1 MANRTSAS
9 TQPFLVEI
17 GTEELPPKSLR
28 HLAEAFH
35 YAIQGGLEDSK
46 LLQPTESVVTGNRY
60 FSPRRLAVQIN
71 KVLVRQPDITE
82 NRLGPAI
89 RTAFDQDGK
98 PTQAAEGFA
107 RSCGVTVSQLQRRQ
121 TETGERLAYTL
132 KIKGKTAAELLPQ
145 IVSKAL
151 AKLPIPKR
159 MRWGSGDAEFVRPV
173 HWVVMLLG
181 ERPLKAEI
189 LGVTAGN
196 KTYGHRYHHPAAI
209 TLKHPENYR
218 KTLASTGKV
227 LVEVLSG
234 TEDRGGP
241 LARKITAQVDAAAKK
256 AGGQAQLDAA
266 LLEEVAAMVEWP
278 VPVTGGFDEKFLA
291 LPDEVIVAVLE
302 TQQRYFPLRDVKG
315 RLLPRFVAISNIQS
329 KQPAEV
335 RRGNERVIVPRL
347 TDAMFFWDS
356 DRKTR
361 LETRLP
367 ELDRVVFQKDLGSYG
382 DKSRRVAQLAAR
394 HIAPYVGADPESAKR
409 AAQLSKCDLITSMV
423 GEFPELQG
431 IMGSYYARHDGEP
444 EEVARAIAEQYLPR
458 FSGDYLPE
466 SRTGM
471 TLALAEKLDTICGI
485 FAIGQAPTG
494 EKDPF
499 GLRRATLGVLRILI
513 EEKLTL
519 NLLPVLK
526 GAVNAQPVRGRDA
539 DADHLFAYEVFE
551 FIQDRLRGY
560 LLGKKVAPAI
570 FESVRAVRRLDGEP
584 IDSPLDFVARTT
596 AIRKFMDG
604 PAAVSLTAS
613 FKRIR
618 NILRQA
624 KETLTEGFSNQ
635 EFSHEAESELGR
647 IAGELDEKLREFVQR
662 QQYDNA
668 LLALADL
675 KDPLERFFNEIMVM
689 TDDPIKRKNRLG
701 LLQRLYSLCQRVAD
715 ISCLPG

>member
-1 MANRTSAS
+1 MAE
-9 TQPFLVEI
+9 TQAFLVEI
-17 GTEELPPKSLR
+17 GTEELPPKSLKG
-28 HLAEAFH
+28 LAIAFH
-35 YAIQGGLEDSK
+35 QNLFVQLATSNFLPA
-46 LLQPTESVVTGNRY
+46 QPPEGDTF
-60 FSPRRLAVQIN
+60 FSPRRLAIHLP
-71 KVLVRQPDITE
+71 KILIRQKDRTE
-82 NRLGPAI
+82 ERLGPAI
-89 RTAFDQDGK
+89 SAAFDHQGR
-98 PTQAAEGFA
+98 PTKAAEGFA
-107 RSCGVTVSQLQRRQ
+107 KSCGVTVGQLQRRQ
-121 TETGERLAYTL
+121 TETGERLAYTR

-196 KTYGHRYHHPAAI
+196 KTYGHRFHHPEAI
-209 TLKHPENYR
+209 TLTRPADYR
-218 KTLASTGKV
+218 KALSTTGKV
-227 LVEVLSG
+227 LVE
-234 TEDRGGP
+234 DRAGR
-241 LARKITAQVDAAAKK
+241 LAKRIGALVNQAAKRMH
-256 AGGQAQLDAA
+256 GRAQLDQV
-266 LLEEVAAMVEWP
+266 LLEEVTALVEWP
-278 VPVTGGFDEKFLA
+278 VPVTGSFDKKFLA

-409 AAQLSKCDLITSMV
+409 AAQLSKCDLVTSMV

-485 FAIGQAPTG
+485 FAIGQPPTG

-539 DADHLFAYEVFE
+539 GADHRFAYEVFE

-560 LLGKKVAPAI
+560 LLEKNVAPEI
-570 FESVRAVRRLDGEP
+570 FESVRAVRRLDREP

-624 KETLTEGFSNQ
+624 KEPLSDGFSTR
-635 EFSHEAESELGR
+635 EFSHEAERELGR

-662 QQYDNA
+662 QQYDSA
-668 LLALADL
+668 LLALAGL
-675 KDPLERFFNEIMVM
+675 KDPLERFFNEVMVM
-689 TDDPIKRKNRLG
+689 TDDPIQRKNRLG
-701 LLQRLYSLCQRVAD
+701 LLQQLYSLCLRVAD